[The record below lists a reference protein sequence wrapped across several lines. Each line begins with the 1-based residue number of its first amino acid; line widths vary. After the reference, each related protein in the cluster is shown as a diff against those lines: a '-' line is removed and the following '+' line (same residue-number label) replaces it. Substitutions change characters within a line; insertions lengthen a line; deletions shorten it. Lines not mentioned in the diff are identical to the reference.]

1 MWSGRIE
8 SEGKTPE
15 VATRQAGYVS
25 AESSGAPSPD
35 RQLRSARLKGALRR
49 APMSAWAMPT
59 VWGQQQLGARCRRP
73 GQHGPQ
79 RPTRSARSRR
89 PRAATGGPHRR
100 LDVSSF
106 FPSLPPQPQSR
117 VASPTVAHVLVIE
130 DDADIRGLLV
140 TSLADR
146 GFAASSAATGM
157 TGLNQALE
165 RSPDIVLLDLGLPDV
180 DGLRVLSML
189 RAVSSVPVIIV
200 TAQDDDRRVVQG
212 LEAGAD
218 DYVVKPF
225 TVDQLAARIN
235 AVLRRG
241 AAAATTNPVL
251 VVGEL
256 RIHLAE
262 RTVEFA
268 GEPLELSR
276 LEFDLLA
283 YLAEHTGEVVS
294 KRELLTEVWKQAYGG
309 GEHSVDVHVSWLRRK
324 LGETA
329 AAPVYIHSIRH
340 VGVRLAA
347 PEITPAER

>member
-1 MWSGRIE
+1 MAISKTGILIVEDEPSLGRQLKATL
-8 SEGKTPE
+8 EG
-15 VATRQAGYVS
+15 AGYAVDLATDGEDGHFLGS
-25 AESSGAPSPD
+25 TESYD
-35 RQLRSARLKGALRR
+35 
-49 APMSAWAMPT
+49 
-59 VWGQQQLGARCRRP
+59 
-73 GQHGPQ
+73 
-79 RPTRSARSRR
+79 
-89 PRAATGGPHRR
+89 AA
-100 LDVSSF
+100 V
-106 FPSLPPQPQSR
+106 
-117 VASPTVAHVLVIE
+117 
-130 DDADIRGLLV
+130 
-140 TSLADR
+140 
-146 GFAASSAATGM
+146 
-157 TGLNQALE
+157 
-165 RSPDIVLLDLGLPDV
+165 LDLGLPDV

-241 AAAATTNPVL
+241 AAAAPPNPVL

-256 RIHLAE
+256 RIHVAE

>member
-1 MWSGRIE
+1 MGKGIMGMGWFDPLNTPITDWQGRRVWIV
-8 SEGKTPE
+8 G
-15 VATRQAGYVS
+15 A
-25 AESSGAPSPD
+25 SSGIGAALAVELD
-35 RQLRSARLKGALRR
+35 ARGARLAL
-49 APMSAWAMPT
+49 
-59 VWGQQQLGARCRRP
+59 
-73 GQHGPQ
+73 
-79 RPTRSARSRR
+79 SARS
-89 PRAATGGPHRR
+89 AKG
-100 LDVSSF
+100 L
-106 FPSLPPQPQSR
+106 QQ
-117 VASPTVAHVLVIE
+117 VASVQDGTGPNQINRRDLTREVAINANVYNRSAGEVS
-130 DDADIRGLLV
+130 ADIRTLLV

-256 RIHLAE
+256 RIHVAE